1 MHLSTIPIAVPPA
14 FAVFSVALL
23 LVAAAT
29 GAGPA
34 TAQSGSLAGVY
45 DGGQMEIA
53 AALELRSDGRFN
65 YALSY
70 GALDEQAAGRWTVSG
85 DRVLLSSNPVVAP
98 RVFLVSRGR
107 GPEGILQLSLDV
119 PRGVS
124 KQYFDAMVTGGN
136 GQTQKVQLSE
146 EGLFMPFSRA
156 DPPTVVRLV
165 LQIFRVASEPVKLDP
180 SSGYAVQ
187 FRFEPNDI
195 GKVDFRAEALRI
207 VNGDLVLDRHGRT
220 LRFRRTRQ

>member
-1 MHLSTIPIAVPPA
+1 MRVSMIPIAVPWA
-14 FAVFSVALL
+14 FAVAPVALFL
-23 LVAAAT
+23 LVAATDSGRAM
-29 GAGPA
+29 
-34 TAQSGSLAGVY
+34 AQSGSLAGVY

-53 AALELRSDGRFN
+53 ATLELRPDGRFN

-70 GALDEQAAGRWTVSG
+70 GALDEQATGRWTVSG

-98 RVFLVSRGR
+98 RLFLVSRGR
-107 GPEGILQLSLDV
+107 GTEGMLQLSLDV

-124 KQYFDAMVTGGN
+124 RQYFDAMVTRSN
-136 GQTQKVQLSE
+136 GQTQKVQLSD

-156 DPPTVVRLV
+156 DPPTAVRLV
-165 LQIFRVASEPVKLDP
+165 LQIFRVASEPVMLDP
-180 SSGYAVQ
+180 SSGYAAQ
-187 FRFEPNDI
+187 YRFEPNDI
-195 GKVDFRAEALRI
+195 GKVDFRAEPLRI

>member
-1 MHLSTIPIAVPPA
+1 MRFTTTPIAMPRASAVA
-14 FAVFSVALL
+14 SVAVFL
-23 LVAAAT
+23 LVAAT
-29 GAGPA
+29 GSGPA
-34 TAQSGSLAGVY
+34 TAQPGSLAGVY

-53 AALELRSDGRFN
+53 AALELKPDGRFN

-70 GALDEQAAGRWTVSG
+70 GALDEQAAGRWTVNG

-98 RVFLVSRGR
+98 RLLPVSRGR
-107 GPEGILQLSLDV
+107 GPEGMLQLSLDV

-124 KQYFDAMVTGGN
+124 RQYFDAMVTGGN

-220 LRFRRTRQ
+220 IRFRRTRQ

>member
-1 MHLSTIPIAVPPA
+1 MRVSTIPNGVPRA
-14 FAVFSVALL
+14 FAVAPVALFL
-23 LVAAAT
+23 LVAAT
-29 GAGPA
+29 GSGPA

-53 AALELRSDGRFN
+53 AALELKSDGRFN

-70 GALDEQAAGRWTVSG
+70 GALDEQATGRWTISG

-98 RVFLVSRGR
+98 RLFLVSRGR
-107 GPEGILQLSLDV
+107 GPEGMLQLSLDV

-124 KQYFDAMVTGGN
+124 RQYFDAMVTRSN
-136 GQTQKVQLSE
+136 GQTQKVQLSD

-156 DPPTVVRLV
+156 DPPTAVRLV
-165 LQIFRVASEPVKLDP
+165 LQIFRVASEPVMLDP

-187 FRFEPNDI
+187 YRFEPNDI
-195 GKVDFRAEALRI
+195 GKVDFRAEPLRI
-207 VNGDLVLDRHGRT
+207 VNGHLVLDRHGRT
-220 LRFRRTRQ
+220 LQFRRTRQ

>member
-1 MHLSTIPIAVPPA
+1 MRLSTIPIAVPPA

-53 AALELRSDGRFN
+53 AAIELKPDGRFN
-65 YALSY
+65 YGLSY
-70 GALDEQAAGRWTVSG
+70 GALDEQAAGRWTVNG

-98 RVFLVSRGR
+98 RLFLVSRGR
-107 GPEGILQLSLDV
+107 EPEGMLQLGLDV

-124 KQYFDAMVTGGN
+124 RQYFDAMVTGGY
-136 GQTQKVQLSE
+136 GQTHKVQLRE

-195 GKVDFRAEALRI
+195 GKVDFRAEPLRI

-220 LRFRRTRQ
+220 LRFRRSRQ

>member
-1 MHLSTIPIAVPPA
+1 MRVSTNPIAVPRA
-14 FAVFSVALL
+14 FAVASVALF
-23 LVAAAT
+23 LVIAAT
-29 GAGPA
+29 GSGPA

-53 AALELRSDGRFN
+53 AALELKPDGRFN

-70 GALDEQAAGRWTVSG
+70 GALDEQAAGRWTVNG

-98 RVFLVSRGR
+98 RLFLVSRGR
-107 GPEGILQLSLDV
+107 EPEGMLQLGLDV

-124 KQYFDAMVTGGN
+124 RQYFDAMITRGN

-146 EGLFMPFSRA
+146 EGLSLPFART
-156 DPPTVVRLV
+156 DPPSAVRLV

-207 VNGDLVLDRHGRT
+207 VNGDLLLDRHGRT

>member
-1 MHLSTIPIAVPPA
+1 MRLSTIPIAVPPA

-124 KQYFDAMVTGGN
+124 RQYFDAMVTGGN

-195 GKVDFRAEALRI
+195 GKVDFRAEPLRI
-207 VNGDLVLDRHGRT
+207 VNGDLVLGRHGRT

>member
-1 MHLSTIPIAVPPA
+1 MRLSRIRLAVARA
-14 FAVFSVALL
+14 FAITSVALL
-23 LVAAAT
+23 LCVAAA
-29 GAGPA
+29 GSSPA
-34 TAQSGSLAGVY
+34 AAQSGSLAGVY
-45 DGGQMEIA
+45 DGGQMEMA
-53 AALELRSDGRFN
+53 AALELKPDGQFN

-98 RVFLVSRGR
+98 RLYLVSRGR
-107 GPEGILQLSLDV
+107 GPDGVLQLALDV

-124 KQYFDAMVTGGN
+124 RQYFDAIVTRGGR
-136 GQTQKVQLSE
+136 TEKVQLTE
-146 EGLFMPFSRA
+146 EGLALPFGSA
-156 DPPTVVRLV
+156 DAPTAVRLV
-165 LQIFRVASEPVKLDP
+165 LQIFRVASEPVQLDP

-195 GKVDFRAEALRI
+195 GKVAFQSEPLRI

>member
-1 MHLSTIPIAVPPA
+1 MRLSTIPIAVPPA

-65 YALSY
+65 NALSY
-70 GALDEQAAGRWTVSG
+70 VALDEQAAGRWTVSG
-85 DRVLLSSNPVVAP
+85 ERVLLSSNPVVAP

-124 KQYFDAMVTGGN
+124 RQYFDAMVTGGN

-165 LQIFRVASEPVKLDP
+165 LQIFRVASEPVTVAELAEKFFEQFEG
-180 SSGYAVQ
+180 SVSG
-187 FRFEPNDI
+187 
-195 GKVDFRAEALRI
+195 
-207 VNGDLVLDRHGRT
+207 
-220 LRFRRTRQ
+220 

>member
-1 MHLSTIPIAVPPA
+1 MRISTTPIAA
-14 FAVFSVALL
+14 LRSYAVALVALFL
-23 LVAAAT
+23 LVTAT
-29 GAGPA
+29 GSGPA
-34 TAQSGSLAGVY
+34 TAQAGSLAGVY

-53 AALELRSDGRFN
+53 AALELKPDGRFN
-65 YALSY
+65 YGLSY
-70 GALDEQAAGRWTVSG
+70 GALDEQAAGRWTVNG

-98 RVFLVSRGR
+98 RLFLVSRGR
-107 GPEGILQLSLDV
+107 GPEGMLQLNLDV

-124 KQYFDAMVTGGN
+124 RQYFDAMITRGN
-136 GQTQKVQLSE
+136 GQTEKVQLSE
-146 EGLFMPFSRA
+146 EGLSLPFART
-156 DPPTVVRLV
+156 DPPSEVRLV

-195 GKVDFRAEALRI
+195 GKIDFRAEALRI